1 MHTAEK
7 VIQEIYQLP
16 LEEREKIAFHILTFG
31 IRTAGGN
38 APETL
43 NLDVWQKELAERP
56 FSLKEASEY
65 LGVSTVTLRRWIKSG
80 KLSGYKIGRAY
91 SFDVLDLKKFKKTF
105 TTGFYRF

>member
-1 MHTAEK
+1 MNCHFTE
-7 VIQEIYQLP
+7 LS
-16 LEEREKIAFHILTFG
+16 
-31 IRTAGGN
+31 
-38 APETL
+38 APTSPISPDWASQ
-43 NLDVWQKELAERP
+43 NELAERP

-105 TTGFYRF
+105 TTGHYQF

>member
-1 MHTAEK
+1 MLTADQ
-7 VIQEIYQLP
+7 VIKEIYQLP

-31 IRTAGGN
+31 IRTSVGDEI
-38 APETL
+38 ETL
-43 NLDVWQKELAERP
+43 DLEVWQKELAERP

-91 SFDVLDLKKFKKTF
+91 SFDVLDLKKFKKAF
-105 TTGFYRF
+105 VTGSYQ

>member
-1 MHTAEK
+1 MLTADK
-7 VIQEIYQLP
+7 VIKEIYQLP

-31 IRTAGGN
+31 IRTSVGDEI
-38 APETL
+38 ETL
-43 NLDVWQKELAERP
+43 DLEVWQKELAERP

-91 SFDVLDLKKFKKTF
+91 SFDVLDLKKFKRSF
-105 TTGFYRF
+105 LTGER